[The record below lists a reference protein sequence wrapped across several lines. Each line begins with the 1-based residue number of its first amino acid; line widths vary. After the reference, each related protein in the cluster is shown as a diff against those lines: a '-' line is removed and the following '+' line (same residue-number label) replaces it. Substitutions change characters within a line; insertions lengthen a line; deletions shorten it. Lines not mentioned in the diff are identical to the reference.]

1 MEKLLL
7 LIICLLFP
15 AILPAQVKVTGT
27 VVDMDKNP
35 LDGVIIQAKDVSTKK
50 MVAFIRCDNKNNFLN
65 NLPANGYLECA
76 YLGLK
81 KKII

>member
-1 MEKLLL
+1 MD
-7 LIICLLFP
+7 
-15 AILPAQVKVTGT
+15 V
-27 VVDMDKNP
+27 DKNP

-50 MVAFIRCDNKNNFLN
+50 MVTFIRCDDKNNFLI